1 MPPQRDDMLV
11 LHAISSAAPAGP
23 HAFGVFCSARMAGLL
38 GSLVPWHP
46 PITNALVTN
55 DSISTAFRIES
66 PDSNSLN
73 AGCCNR

>member
-1 MPPQRDDMLV
+1 MLV
-11 LHAISSAAPAGP
+11 LQAISSAAPAGP
-23 HAFGVFCSARMAGLL
+23 QAFGVFCNAWIAGFR

-46 PITNALVTN
+46 LITNALVTN